1 MNNAALTANT
11 NEKVNL
17 VKSIANKTRGPY
29 TPEKYGNVII
39 PMAIIRRFDCILA
52 KKNKEIAQIVEATSK
67 IKGMTPE
74 KVEEMV
80 KLKCGVPFY
89 NAKCV
94 TLEDLV
100 GDSDN
105 LDANF
110 LEFIGAY
117 SPSVQ
122 KILKDLK
129 FREEVEFMIK
139 KHILFEVVKAFSEV
153 DFHPDTTSPIAM
165 GYIFEEIIR
174 TYKANAEAGDHY
186 TPREVIKLCVELM
199 MSDNTDT
206 LLKGGRILRVYDGCC
221 GTGGMLT
228 TLKSVLTGD
237 KEKGEGFGLSP
248 DNIKLYGQE
257 INPEAYAICC
267 AEMLMLGENPTNIRE
282 GNTLTEDKFSGEKFD
297 LLITNPPFGV
307 EWKTDKPF
315 VEKELTQPNN
325 RFVAG
330 TPRVSDGQL
339 LFLQNL
345 ISKAEEDARI
355 AIILNGSPLFSG
367 DAGSGESEIRRYV
380 LENHLLEAI
389 VALPDQMF
397 YNTGIY
403 TYVWILSKKPSAKRN
418 HKVQLIDA
426 TSYYVPQTPKSLGN
440 KRKFI
445 DDTSIGKI
453 VDAYKAFNESEISK
467 LFDAAD
473 FGYTKVTI
481 ECPLYNEKGEKIV
494 KRGVVQVDTARRDTE
509 TIPLKTDIDEY
520 IKDEV
525 LPYVP
530 DAFADRSK
538 DKIGYEIPFTRYFY
552 KYTPPRKSDEILAE
566 IAENEAS
573 VQETLKAVLNA

>member
-1 MNNAALTANT
+1 M
-11 NEKVNL
+11 
-17 VKSIANKTRGPY
+17 
-29 TPEKYGNVII
+29 
-39 PMAIIRRFDCILA
+39 
-52 KKNKEIAQIVEATSK
+52 
-67 IKGMTPE
+67 
-74 KVEEMV
+74 
-80 KLKCGVPFY
+80 
-89 NAKCV
+89 
-94 TLEDLV
+94 
-100 GDSDN
+100 
-105 LDANF
+105 
-110 LEFIGAY
+110 
-117 SPSVQ
+117 
-122 KILKDLK
+122 
-129 FREEVEFMIK
+129 
-139 KHILFEVVKAFSEV
+139 
-153 DFHPDTTSPIAM
+153 
-165 GYIFEEIIR
+165 
-174 TYKANAEAGDHY
+174 
-186 TPREVIKLCVELM
+186 
-199 MSDNTDT
+199 
-206 LLKGGRILRVYDGCC
+206 
-221 GTGGMLT
+221 
-228 TLKSVLTGD
+228 
-237 KEKGEGFGLSP
+237 
-248 DNIKLYGQE
+248 
-257 INPEAYAICC
+257 
-267 AEMLMLGENPTNIRE
+267 
-282 GNTLTEDKFSGEKFD
+282 TLTEDKFSGEKFD

-315 VEKELTQPNN
+315 VEKELMQPNN

-345 ISKAEEDARI
+345 ISKAEDDARI

-397 YNTGIY
+397 YNTGIF
-403 TYVWILSKKPSAKRN
+403 TYIWIMSKKPNADRN
-418 HKVQLIDA
+418 HKIQLIDA
-426 TSYYVPQTPKSLGN
+426 TKMFVDQKPKSLGN
-440 KRKFI
+440 KRKEI
-445 DDTSIGKI
+445 DDTNRTRI
-453 VDAYKAFNESEISK
+453 VEAYTAFKETEISK

-481 ECPLYNEKGEKIV
+481 ECPLYNEKGEKVV

-573 VQETLKAVLNA
+573 VQETLRKVIG

>member
-1 MNNAALTANT
+1 MNNVTLTADVNS
-11 NEKVNL
+11 KVNL

-52 KKNKEIAQIVEATSK
+52 EKNAAIEKILETASKLKGVTPAQL
-67 IKGMTPE
+67 
-74 KVEEMV
+74 EEMV
-80 KLKCGVPFY
+80 KRQCNVPFY

-94 TLEDLV
+94 SLEQLV

-105 LDANF
+105 LNSNF
-110 LEFIGAY
+110 LEFIKAY

-122 KILKDLK
+122 KILQDLK
-129 FREEVEFMIK
+129 FKEEVEFMIK
-139 KHILFEVVKAFSEV
+139 KGILFEVVKAFSEV
-153 DFHPDTTSPIAM
+153 DFHPATTSPMAM

-174 TYKANAEAGDHY
+174 TYKSNAEAGDHY
-186 TPREVIKLCVELM
+186 TPREVIELCVELM
-199 MSDNTDT
+199 MSENVEE
-206 LLKGGRILRVYDGCC
+206 LKKDGKIIRVYDSCC

-228 TLKSVLTGD
+228 TMKRKLTEMGIRP
-237 KEKGEGFGLSP
+237 E
-248 DNIKLYGQE
+248 NVRLYGQDV
-257 INPEAYAICC
+257 NPEAYAICC
-267 AEMLMLGENPTNIRE
+267 AEMLMLDENPSNIRE
-282 GNTLTEDKFSGEKFD
+282 GNTLTEDRFQGEKFN

-307 EWKTDKPF
+307 EWKTEKKA
-315 VEKELTQPNN
+315 VEEELKKPNN

-345 ISKAEEDARI
+345 LAKAEDDARI

-380 LENHLLEAI
+380 LTNHLLEAI

-403 TYVWILSKKPSAKRN
+403 TYIWILSKKPNPRRN

-426 TSYYVPQTPKSLGN
+426 TALFVPQTPKSLGN

-445 DDTSIGKI
+445 DDANRAKI
-453 VDAYKAFNESEISK
+453 VSEYTAFSESDISK
-467 LFDAAD
+467 LFDAED
-473 FGYTKVTI
+473 FGYTKVTM
-481 ECPLYNEKGEKIV
+481 ECPLYDENDKKLI
-494 KRGVVQVDTARRDTE
+494 KRGVVQVDSSRRDTE
-509 TIPLKTDIDEY
+509 TIPLKQDVDEY
-520 IKDEV
+520 IKAEV

-530 DAFADRSK
+530 DAFPDRSK

-552 KYTPPRKSDEILAE
+552 QYVPPRKSSDILQEI
-566 IAENEAS
+566 IDNEA
-573 VQETLKAVLNA
+573 TLQQTLRTVLNA